1 MKEKKYILFDL
12 DGTLTNPKE
21 GITKA
26 VQYSLAHYGI
36 EETDLDMLCPFI
48 GPPLR
53 DSYINF
59 YGFSQE
65 KATEAISVYR
75 EYFCREGWAQ
85 NKVYPGIPELL
96 GALKNAGKK
105 LYVATSKPEPFAVQ
119 ILEHFGL
126 AGFFDGIGG
135 ADLEETRVRKGDVI
149 SYVRERFGLLRDET
163 GRGLAPDIVMVGD
176 REHDI
181 IGAGEQGLES
191 IGVLYGYGSRREL
204 EESEAARIA
213 ESVEALRAILL
224 GEML

>member
-12 DGTLTNPKE
+12 DGTLTDPKE

-105 LYVATSKPEPFAVQ
+105 LYVATSKPEVFAMR
-119 ILEHFGL
+119 ILKHFNLDGYFEHV
-126 AGFFDGIGG
+126 AG
-135 ADLEETRVRKGDVI
+135 ADLEETRVKKADVMR
-149 SYVRERFGLLRDET
+149 YLLERAGLGTDRESIARM
-163 GRGLAPDIVMVGD
+163 VMVGD
-176 REHDI
+176 REHDVL
-181 IGAGEQGLES
+181 GAAELG
-191 IGVLYGYGSRREL
+191 IDCVGVLHGYGSREELEQSGACAVVRDAREL
-204 EESEAARIA
+204 E
-213 ESVEALRAILL
+213 ALLL
-224 GEML
+224 TM

>member
-12 DGTLTNPKE
+12 DGTLTDPKE

-96 GALKNAGKK
+96 G
-105 LYVATSKPEPFAVQ
+105 VQ

-163 GRGLAPDIVMVGD
+163 GRDLAPDIVMVGD

>member
-1 MKEKKYILFDL
+1 M
-12 DGTLTNPKE
+12 
-21 GITKA
+21 
-26 VQYSLAHYGI
+26 
-36 EETDLDMLCPFI
+36 
-48 GPPLR
+48 
-53 DSYINF
+53 
-59 YGFSQE
+59 
-65 KATEAISVYR
+65 YR

-105 LYVATSKPEPFAVQ
+105 LYVATSKPEPFAVHPLKDQ
-119 ILEHFGL
+119 SALLHRKSHHLFSR
-126 AGFFDGIGG
+126 GFPPDQHRRCRQKIQ
-135 ADLEETRVRKGDVI
+135 
-149 SYVRERFGLLRDET
+149 
-163 GRGLAPDIVMVGD
+163 PDIVMVGD

>member
-12 DGTLTNPKE
+12 DGTLTDPKE

-26 VQYSLAHYGI
+26 FQYSLAHYGI
-36 EETDLDMLCPFI
+36 EETNLDMLCPFI

-59 YGFSQE
+59 YGFYQE

-85 NKVYPGIPELL
+85 NKLYPVIPELL

-135 ADLEETRVRKGDVI
+135 ADLEENRVRKGDVI

-163 GRGLAPDIVMVGD
+163 GRVISVK
-176 REHDI
+176 R
-181 IGAGEQGLES
+181 
-191 IGVLYGYGSRREL
+191 SRVCIRMTRLPQL

-213 ESVEALRAILL
+213 ESIEALRAILL